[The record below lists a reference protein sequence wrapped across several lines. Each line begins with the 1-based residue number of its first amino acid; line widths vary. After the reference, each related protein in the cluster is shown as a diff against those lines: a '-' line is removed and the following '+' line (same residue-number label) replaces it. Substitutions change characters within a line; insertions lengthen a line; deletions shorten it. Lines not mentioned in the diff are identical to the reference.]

1 MLIYILIVIT
11 TVCILVALTGLYY
24 FSKQKYDN
32 FFVGLLLNKD
42 TLKLLKANKVNEKKY
57 KKLKVILNVS
67 TIFLIVL
74 APTAIYVFKSDN
86 IDLRYIIMILL
97 FANAFI
103 SNKLIKKL
111 FNKKEV

>member
-1 MLIYILIVIT
+1 MFLYILIVIA
-11 TVCILVALTGLYY
+11 TVSILVTLTSLYY
-24 FSKQKYDN
+24 FSKQEYDN
-32 FFVGLLLNKD
+32 FFVGLLLDKD
-42 TLKLLKANKVNEKKY
+42 KLKLLKANKVNEKKY

-86 IDLRYIIMILL
+86 IDLKYIIMILL